1 MKRRRPGRRPV
12 IHAVLLSLPM
22 LWAAACSF
30 DYGAGSET
38 DADQPDIVMDNVEYV
53 RVRDGDPV
61 VRFEAER
68 VERYESR
75 QTMELRQFSF
85 EQFESH
91 GLDINAVGNAG
102 RASVETDSG
111 NISME
116 GGVRIAVESEDITIE
131 TETLTWQ
138 DKERFLMG
146 GDYNPVDIKRSDGTS
161 FTGQGFSADARR
173 RTWSFTY
180 GVDGIYIHEDED
192 EEPDTAEGEGA
203 ETGDRTE
210 TEGKTGVEDK
220 TETEGKTDA
229 GDKTKTEGR
238 TDAVSAEGPGPAAED
253 GK

>member
-1 MKRRRPGRRPV
+1 MIMRFKTPCYNGSFG
-12 IHAVLLSLPM
+12 IQFIYVLL
-22 LWAAACSF
+22 AALIFAAGACSF
-30 DYGAGSET
+30 NYGEGDET
-38 DADQPDIVMDNVEYV
+38 DSGQPDIVMNEVEYV

-61 VRFEAER
+61 VRFAAER

-75 QTMELRQFSF
+75 QIMELRQFSF

-91 GLDINAVGNAG
+91 GLDINAVGSAG
-102 RASVETDSG
+102 TASVETESG
-111 NISME
+111 NISMQ

-138 DKERFLMG
+138 DKERFLSG

-180 GVDGIYIHEDED
+180 GVQGTYIDED
-192 EEPDTAEGEGA
+192 DDEEEGEAAPPADGDDGA
-203 ETGDRTE
+203 ESGDDRDD
-210 TEGKTGVEDK
+210 GA
-220 TETEGKTDA
+220 A
-229 GDKTKTEGR
+229 GDGDTTE
-238 TDAVSAEGPGPAAED
+238 AAAPDFIRQEDD

>member
-1 MKRRRPGRRPV
+1 MTFRRSGRRRV
-12 IHAVLLSLPM
+12 IRVVALPLLM
-22 LWAAACSF
+22 FWTAACSF
-30 DYGAGSET
+30 DYGEGAET
-38 DADQPDIVMDNVEYV
+38 DSGQPDIIMNDVEYV

-61 VRFEAER
+61 VRFAAEQ

-85 EQFESH
+85 EQFESR
-91 GLDINAVGNAG
+91 GLDVNAVGSAG
-102 RASVETDSG
+102 RALVETDSG

-138 DKERFLMG
+138 DKERFLAG

-180 GVDGIYIHEDED
+180 GVDGIYIHEDDEED
-192 EEPDTAEGEGA
+192 EEPDAADGEGIDA
-203 ETGDRTE
+203 ADTAG
-210 TEGKTGVEDK
+210 
-220 TETEGKTDA
+220 A
-229 GDKTKTEGR
+229 GDP
-238 TDAVSAEGPGPAAED
+238 AAAAED

>member
-1 MKRRRPGRRPV
+1 MAFRHPGKRPV
-12 IHAVLLSLPM
+12 IQAVLPFLLM
-22 LWAAACSF
+22 LLAAACSF
-30 DYGAGSET
+30 DYGEASET
-38 DADQPDIVMDNVEYV
+38 DSSQPDIVMSDVEYV

-68 VERYESR
+68 AERYESR

-91 GLDINAVGNAG
+91 GLDINAVGSAG
-102 RASVETDSG
+102 RASVDTDSG
-111 NISME
+111 NIAMD

-138 DKERFLMG
+138 DKERFLRG

-180 GVDGIYIHEDED
+180 GVEGIFIDEDEDED
-192 EEPDTAEGEGA
+192 EEPDTEEGAGA
-203 ETGDRTE
+203 ETGDVSEPGSAPEAGTVPE
-210 TEGKTGVEDK
+210 AGSGSE
-220 TETEGKTDA
+220 A
-229 GDKTKTEGR
+229 GDTAGAE
-238 TDAVSAEGPGPAAED
+238 AVESPGAED

>member
-1 MKRRRPGRRPV
+1 
-12 IHAVLLSLPM
+12 
-22 LWAAACSF
+22 
-30 DYGAGSET
+30 
-38 DADQPDIVMDNVEYV
+38 
-53 RVRDGDPV
+53 
-61 VRFEAER
+61 
-68 VERYESR
+68 
-75 QTMELRQFSF
+75 MELEQFSF

-91 GLDINAVGNAG
+91 GLDINAVGSAG

-138 DKERFLMG
+138 DKERSLAG

-180 GVDGIYIHEDED
+180 GVGGIYIHEDD
-192 EEPDTAEGEGA
+192 EEEGGEAQAGAEGDEPFAGA
-203 ETGDRTE
+203 EADE
-210 TEGKTGVEDK
+210 TE
-220 TETEGKTDA
+220 A
-229 GDKTKTEGR
+229 G
-238 TDAVSAEGPGPAAED
+238 AAEAAEEEAAPDFNPAEDD